1 MGNQVDKK
9 ESFILEIPEVFM
21 TKNSYF
27 SIPWTWHYDLHMKEI
42 LQRFSSGS
50 GSNSGFFPLTFNL
63 LFPYSWLLFQCV
75 YFTFHCPFIS
85 WWEFRLFLLWLEK
98 QWTRLSVHL
107 YFKSFEHLPRS
118 IAESYGRYNFSLLRI
133 LNTDFRNGCMILQFH
148 WHWASICVHVS
159 LYRVI

>member
-1 MGNQVDKK
+1 MTYIWKRSSKDFLLVLGLIQDSFHLHSIYFFLTVD
-9 ESFILEIPEVFM
+9 
-21 TKNSYF
+21 Y
-27 SIPWTWHYDLHMKEI
+27 Y
-42 LQRFSSGS
+42 
-50 GSNSGFFPLTFNL
+50 SN
-63 LFPYSWLLFQCV
+63 V
-75 YFTFHCPFIS
+75 YIFTFHCPFIS

-98 QWTRLSVHL
+98 QWTRLSMHL